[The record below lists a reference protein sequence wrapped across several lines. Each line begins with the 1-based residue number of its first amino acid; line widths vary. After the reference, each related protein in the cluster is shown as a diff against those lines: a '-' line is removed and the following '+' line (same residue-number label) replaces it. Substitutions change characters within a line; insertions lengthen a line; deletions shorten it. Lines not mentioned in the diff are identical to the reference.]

1 MNSKGSPLDPESLT
15 ELALHDDAGSLR
27 DVCAESDL
35 SELAELKAFVSA
47 CREAAAAG
55 TADSTLADQMLSV
68 AQSEDLSW
76 RGDLR
81 LLGGFVRDG
90 LRSSALL
97 RLAAASLLL
106 HIAAVP
112 VLAFF
117 VFTGEPA
124 LPEFRVELGDR
135 ELPYALPDSSHSDD
149 RSEVEVVEQEALNTL
164 LVENTLRWSRWQV
177 SITEHLREEVS
188 LGAPVWLLERAGI
201 LWGSAR
207 DEGLAPLEISNH
219 TSAAFIRAESAL
231 DEFLTLGPAARE
243 KSKLALRDVLQF
255 VGSPEAPATWLALS
269 SIARAESYGVVHPE
283 AAEVLKLARS
293 SMPAGHRYRALLEV
307 DGDLRRR
314 MPIDPLWVA
323 ALAELDPTSTPGAW
337 LESFEEITELGA
349 R

>member
-27 DVCAESDL
+27 NVCDESDL

-47 CREAAAAG
+47 CREAASVGAV
-55 TADSTLADQMLSV
+55 DSALAEQMLSV

-90 LRSSALL
+90 MRSSALL

-117 VFTGEPA
+117 VFTEEPP
-124 LPEFRVELGDR
+124 LPEFRVDLGER

-149 RSEVEVVEQEALNTL
+149 VSEVEVVQQEALNTL

-177 SITEHLREEVS
+177 SITEHLREEIS
-188 LGAPVWLLERAGI
+188 LEAPEWLLERAEI
-201 LWGSAR
+201 LWGSSR
-207 DEGLAPLEISNH
+207 DEGLAPLESSNR
-219 TSAAFIRAESAL
+219 TLAPFIRAESAL
-231 DEFLTLGPAARE
+231 DEFLTLGPAAGN
-243 KSKLALRDVLQF
+243 KSKQALRDVLEF
-255 VGSPEAPATWLALS
+255 VGSPDAPATWLALS
-269 SIARAESYGVVHPE
+269 SIARAESYGLVHPE
-283 AAEVLKLARS
+283 AAEALKLARN
-293 SMPAGHRYRALLEV
+293 SMPADHRYRALLEV

-314 MPIDPLWVA
+314 MPIDPLWAA
-323 ALAELDPTSTPGAW
+323 ALAELDPASTPESW
-337 LESFEEITELGA
+337 LKSFEEITELGA